1 MRNRR
6 LIVLLTLAAL
16 TFPLGCDPGKTGT
29 PGDAGSATPPVGEKF
44 QSPKKKT
51 AN

>member
-1 MRNRR
+1 MLHRR
-6 LIVLLTLAAL
+6 WILLLTLAAL
-16 TFPLGCDPGKTGT
+16 ALPLGCGPGKTGT

-44 QSPKKKT
+44 ESPKKKT